1 MTYPYLLIAPMIV
14 LVPLTVTFF
23 YIGLALA
30 DATDPKNHR

>member
-1 MTYPYLLIAPMIV
+1 V

-23 YIGLALA
+23 YLGLALA